1 MNLAKRREQMRK
13 IELPDDYTIVLRL
26 IKMRGKENFT
36 SLAETVRFDRARLAH
51 IIQNLQHKGLIL
63 PSRSVYGDAWIR
75 LSTKGQRL
83 TRSLFADS
91 YASGFAT

>member
-1 MNLAKRREQMRK
+1 MKK
-13 IELPDDYTIVLRL
+13 VKLPADYAIVLRL

-36 SLAETVRFDRARLAH
+36 SLAETVRFDSARLAH

-63 PSRSVYGDAWIR
+63 ASRSVVYGDVWIR

-83 TRSLFADS
+83 TRLLLADPYS
-91 YASGFAT
+91 SGLAA